1 MRNNKSKKTQIKE
14 QIIHLRFYEDLSYN
28 QICKKLGVSKSLVSY
43 HCSETTR
50 SKLRVRS
57 LKYKKINKDIVYR
70 LKKNKPCNECGKIYD
85 PVQIDFHHLN
95 PKEKLFNIS
104 DLTQIKVSPKKL
116 IKEIEKCVPLCA
128 NCHRLIESNIRK
140 DYWYMKRIESEIK
153 IDNIQES

>member
-1 MRNNKSKKTQIKE
+1 MFKN
-14 QIIHLRFYEDLSYN
+14 
-28 QICKKLGVSKSLVSY
+28 KKLLVTGGTGTIGSSICNY
-43 HCSETTR
+43 FH
-50 SKLRVRS
+50 
-57 LKYKKINKDIVYR
+57 N
-70 LKKNKPCNECGKIYD
+70 NECGKIYD

-95 PKEKLFNIS
+95 PKEKSFNIS

-140 DYWYMKRIESEIK
+140 DYWYMKRIESDIK